1 MMEMRTATLPES
13 AVPPRSA
20 MLAYLALTTAAMVWG
35 GSVVFQ
41 KSALSSF
48 SPFEVSVL
56 RGLGALLVLCLY
68 GGGKRQARYGLQPA
82 TCCYLPPCPWECW
95 AITFSPYLVFA
106 TLERGRPESSL
117 ERVLLLQPY
126 SPLF

>member
-1 MMEMRTATLPES
+1 MTEMRTATLPES
-13 AVPPRSA
+13 VVSPRSA

-56 RGLGALLVLCLY
+56 RGMGALLVLVPFWWWQGAGPVRCTTRALRLLAAQSL
-68 GGGKRQARYGLQPA
+68 GGVG
-82 TCCYLPPCPWECW
+82 EHM
-95 AITFSPYLVFA
+95 ITFLG
-106 TLERGRPESSL
+106 TR
-117 ERVLLLQPY
+117 
-126 SPLF
+126 